1 MLTSMYYGRSIVSSP
16 YIFLHCVRQQI
27 LFPID
32 ADVEIEKKCPKPSL
46 SKVFSKIVI
55 LLHVQIQLKL

>member
-27 LFPID
+27 LLPID
-32 ADVEIEKKCPKPSL
+32 ADVEIEKNVQSQAYQK
-46 SKVFSKIVI
+46 FSVK
-55 LLHVQIQLKL
+55 

>member
-1 MLTSMYYGRSIVSSP
+1 MYYGRSIVSSP

-32 ADVEIEKKCPKPSL
+32 ADVEIEKKNVQSQAYQK
-46 SKVFSKIVI
+46 FSVK
-55 LLHVQIQLKL
+55 